1 MTRSFSL
8 VLDALRFLAAAC
20 VLLDHLTSSPLT
32 ENALPGRVGAYGDIS
47 VTIFFVL
54 SGFVIAHVVGRNER
68 DAATYAMARL
78 SRLYSVVLP
87 ALVVTL
93 LADTL
98 GAALNP
104 GFYAEQKV
112 MWTPPSLGGYAASL
126 FFVNEFRGLG
136 LNGLMPGGNAPFWSL
151 SFEACY
157 YALAGLVLFAPRRW
171 QVLAIPALLL
181 AAGPTVAILA
191 PIWGLGFFLYK
202 LAPSR
207 APRPLLV
214 AALALGFAGIAFA
227 PELFGAYDNFG
238 LRFPWG
244 CGAFDRNL
252 FQDYG
257 VALCFSV
264 ALHALRGL
272 FDGRSNAP
280 PILEKWVRRAGAL
293 TFPLYCLHYPL
304 LCLTC
309 AISPFDADDPRRA
322 LLAAGCALAA
332 AAALT
337 PLCDRLKLA
346 LRQPVFRRGDVALSA
361 PGR

>member
-20 VLLDHLTSSPLT
+20 VLLDHLTSSPFT
-32 ENALPGRVGAYGDIS
+32 SNVLPARAGAYGDIS

-68 DAATYAMARL
+68 DAATYALARL

-87 ALVVTL
+87 AIAVTW
-93 LADTL
+93 LADSL

-104 GFYAEQKV
+104 DFYAAQKV
-112 MWTPPSLGGYAASL
+112 MWAPPSLAGYGASL
-126 FFVNEFRGLG
+126 FFINEFRGLG
-136 LNGLMPGGNAPFWSL
+136 LDGLMPGGNAPFWSL

-157 YALAGLVLFAPRRW
+157 YALAGLILFAPRRW
-171 QVLAIPALLL
+171 QVVAIPALLL
-181 AAGPTVAILA
+181 AAGPTVAVLA
-191 PIWGLGFFLYK
+191 PIWALGFLLYR

-207 APRPLLV
+207 APRVLLA
-214 AALALGFAGIAFA
+214 AALALGLGGVVFA

-244 CGAFDRNL
+244 CGSFNRNL
-252 FQDYG
+252 VEDYG
-257 VALCFSV
+257 VAFCFAV
-264 ALHALRGL
+264 ALYALRGL
-272 FDGRSNAP
+272 FDGEGRAP
-280 PILEKWVRRAGAL
+280 PVLEKLVRRAGAL

-304 LCLTC
+304 LCLAC
-309 AISPFDADDPRRA
+309 ALSPFGAEDPRRA
-322 LLAAGCALAA
+322 VLAAGCALGA

-346 LRQPVFRRGDVALSA
+346 LRQPVWRAVALTA